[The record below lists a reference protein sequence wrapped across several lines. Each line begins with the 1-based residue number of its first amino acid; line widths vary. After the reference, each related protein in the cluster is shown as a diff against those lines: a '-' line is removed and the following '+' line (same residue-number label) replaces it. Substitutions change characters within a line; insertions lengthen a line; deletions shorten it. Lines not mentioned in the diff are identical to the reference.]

1 MGNVQVG
8 QRTRAKSLSF
18 CLCLSFSSRT
28 SRRAKT
34 FHVTV
39 FHLPVALLEAFE
51 LGPALFGRP
60 EEATLPQL
68 LRHGPIQLA
77 LPVTGLE
84 SFVKPSLMEDIKKSL
99 GFLVP
104 PVHTC
109 HGRKKFKDGRK
120 VCSLET

>member
-8 QRTRAKSLSF
+8 QKTRAKSLS
-18 CLCLSFSSRT
+18 
-28 SRRAKT
+28 AKT

-51 LGPALFGRP
+51 LGPALFRRP

-84 SFVKPSLMEDIKKSL
+84 SFVKPSLTEDIKKSL

-109 HGRKKFKDGRK
+109 HGRKNLIYFSTPRTYH
-120 VCSLET
+120 LFFFF